1 MKTPQQ
7 QDSLPGKLEADVE
20 ACIRSLFARHP
31 TLHGFAVQDRALQP
45 KDLDRD
51 RVADPDLFVTDIGL
65 CPRIE
70 SHYDQIHDEIT
81 LAISDLV
88 HNQPRAYDYLCGKTF
103 ARALH

>member
-1 MKTPQQ
+1 MNA
-7 QDSLPGKLEADVE
+7 LEAHVE
-20 ACIRSLFARHP
+20 ARIRSLFARYP

-45 KDLDRD
+45 KDFDRD

-81 LAISDLV
+81 LVISDLV
-88 HNQPRAYDYLCGKTF
+88 HNQPRAYDYLRGKTF